1 MANTNRRLRVLVA
14 DDERLIADSLVM
26 IFRTHGFDATSVYS
40 GYSAI
45 ETALTLLPDV
55 IICDISM
62 PGVNG
67 VDAVL
72 SMSRRL
78 PETKFLLFSGH
89 AQSQNSLSRAREQG
103 LKFVYLNKPV
113 RPQIFIEYLTGYAAV
128 LNASVVPEL
137 EEATKEV

>member
-1 MANTNRRLRVLVA
+1 MANASRPLRVLVA
-14 DDERLIADSLVM
+14 DDERLIADSLVT
-26 IFRTHGFDATSVYS
+26 ILRIHGFEATSVYS

-55 IICDISM
+55 IISDISM

-78 PETKFLLFSGH
+78 PDAKFLLVSGH
-89 AQSQNSLSRAREQG
+89 VQSQNSLNRAREQG
-103 LKFVYLNKPV
+103 LEFVYLNKPV
-113 RPQIFIEYLTGYAAV
+113 RPEVFIEYLAGYAV
-128 LNASVVPEL
+128 GLNGSAGTL
-137 EEATKEV
+137 LTG